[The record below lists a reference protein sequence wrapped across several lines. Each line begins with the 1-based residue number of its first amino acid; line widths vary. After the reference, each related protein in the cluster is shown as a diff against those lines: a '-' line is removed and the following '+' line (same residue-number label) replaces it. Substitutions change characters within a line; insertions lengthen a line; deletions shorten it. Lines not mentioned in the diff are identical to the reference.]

1 MMSPRFPVSLEDLP
15 CEWRIGFLRSHEMLL
30 LTEHND
36 RPQTFHTIRDDPQ
49 VPEGAVTATS
59 LRSSSHPNGVMFYR
73 IAYQGKSMV
82 FATDTEAYIGG
93 DQNLVE
99 FARGADL
106 LIHDAEYTNE
116 EYIKYQ
122 SWGHSSWRMAIEV
135 ARQAGVKRLAL
146 THHNAM
152 HDDDFL
158 DALSE
163 QAKEE
168 YADAFFARENMAIEL
183 LD

>member
-1 MMSPRFPVSLEDLP
+1 
-15 CEWRIGFLRSHEMLL
+15 
-30 LTEHND
+30 
-36 RPQTFHTIRDDPQ
+36 
-49 VPEGAVTATS
+49 
-59 LRSSSHPNGVMFYR
+59 
-73 IAYQGKSMV
+73 
-82 FATDTEAYIGG
+82 
-93 DQNLVE
+93 
-99 FARGADL
+99 
-106 LIHDAEYTNE
+106 
-116 EYIKYQ
+116 
-122 SWGHSSWRMAIEV
+122 MAIEV